1 MRGFTRGISTWF
13 GLAFLLGL
21 LFAAGSVTPAGATSR
36 SPSDTGCVVEPLS
49 GSVDVHQSASLS
61 SPVIGQITPSR
72 PGHGCTFS
80 VGASYTVCGGGSI
93 WVLTRIL
100 GGSGYVPEACV
111 DIVS

>member
-1 MRGFTRGISTWF
+1 MRVFARGISTWL

-21 LFAAGSVTPAGATSR
+21 LFAAGSVTPAGAVSQ
-36 SPSDTGCVVEPLS
+36 SPSDTGCVVIPNS

-61 SPVIGQITPSR
+61 SPVIGQITGSR

-80 VGASYTVCGGGSI
+80 VGASYTVCGGGST

-100 GGSGYVPEACV
+100 AGSGYVPEAC
-111 DIVS
+111 